1 MTKRKPRDESSVFK
15 NSGFKNENNNTAE
28 ANPTGRFPAN
38 LLVCDD
44 VLNDGVTHK
53 SGKDVNHT
61 TEFKSKGHFGMA
73 EHVYNKETN
82 YGDSGSFSRY
92 YDLDKWYEKIGEY
105 KYNNNNK
112 DSMLI
117 HGDSIEELKKL
128 DDNSVDLVVTDPP
141 YGYSFMGKE
150 WDKALPDKRIWK
162 ECLRVLK
169 AGGFAYIMSAPRQ
182 DVLARMMIDLEDSGF
197 NTSFTSMYWAYA
209 TGFPKALNISKAI
222 DKKLGVERTEVIG
235 SRKRNVKPYDDSN
248 GWNNNNTQGEY
259 EYKKPASEEAKKLD
273 GSYAGFQPKPA
284 VEVIIVCMKPLD
296 EKTYLEQAM
305 KNGKGVSWFDDCR
318 IPTGDS
324 DKYDLEQREVSKAH
338 GVQNDDSFLDQIHD
352 ADAKHGVQ
360 EKGRFPANIMVSDDS
375 LDTGKIT
382 KSKSGMRKNN
392 NTESILEKGF
402 EGKPKEIYSGL
413 NDSGDF
419 SRYYDLDRWW
429 KSQFIITPKA
439 SKSEKNKG
447 LDHLPDKIGGG
458 MQGTVDKSLK
468 TGSGNERNNV
478 MKNNHPTVKPIKLMS
493 YLITLGSREGDVVL
507 DPFMGSGTTPLASK
521 NMGRNYI
528 GIEREEEY
536 FKICCARVG
545 DEPTVLPKGKVVTE
559 EAPEGVAIPED
570 KPEFPDFLVNPKK
583 EETVVEN
590 EKSICELCKVDYTG
604 STKEE
609 HEQRPFHQRMVKDL
623 E

>member
-1 MTKRKPRDESSVFK
+1 MI
-15 NSGFKNENNNTAE
+15 
-28 ANPTGRFPAN
+28 GRFPAN

-44 VLNDGVTHK
+44 SLDIGKITKSSGGINEGKIGVNVYGAGYTNDVI
-53 SGKDVNHT
+53 GKNA
-61 TEFKSKGHFGMA
+61 GGL
-73 EHVYNKETN
+73 
-82 YGDSGSFSRY
+82 GDSGDFSRY

-112 DSMLI
+112 NSMLI

-141 YGYSFMGKE
+141 YGYSFMGKA

-197 NTSFTSMYWAYA
+197 NTAFTSMYWAYA

-248 GWNNNNTQGEY
+248 GWNDNNTQGEY
-259 EYKKPASEEAKKLD
+259 EYKKPASEKAKKLD

-318 IPTGDS
+318 IPTSDS

-338 GVQNDDSFLDQIHD
+338 GIQNDDSFLDQIHD

-360 EKGRFPANIMVSDDS
+360 DKGRFPANVVVSDDS
-375 LDTGKIT
+375 LDIGKIT

-447 LDHLPDKIGGG
+447 CEDFDEKSVNRIRQNKTNPE
-458 MQGTVDKSLK
+458 KSLK
-468 TGSGNERNNV
+468 TGSGKVRDIK

>member
-105 KYNNNNK
+105 KYNNNNQ

-197 NTSFTSMYWAYA
+197 NTAFTSMYWAYA

-493 YLITLGSREGDVVL
+493 
-507 DPFMGSGTTPLASK
+507 
-521 NMGRNYI
+521 
-528 GIEREEEY
+528 
-536 FKICCARVG
+536 
-545 DEPTVLPKGKVVTE
+545 
-559 EAPEGVAIPED
+559 
-570 KPEFPDFLVNPKK
+570 
-583 EETVVEN
+583 
-590 EKSICELCKVDYTG
+590 
-604 STKEE
+604 
-609 HEQRPFHQRMVKDL
+609 
-623 E
+623 